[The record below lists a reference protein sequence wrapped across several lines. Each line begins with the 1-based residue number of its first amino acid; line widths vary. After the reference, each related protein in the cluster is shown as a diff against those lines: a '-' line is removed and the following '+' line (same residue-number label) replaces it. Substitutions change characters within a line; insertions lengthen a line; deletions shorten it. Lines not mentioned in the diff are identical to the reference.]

1 MTKVIAEIGWNHMG
15 NIEIAKK
22 MIIAAKESGADYAKF
37 QTWHVNNLKKGP
49 WDNDGRREIY
59 TKAELTNDKHHELIK
74 ICKEVGIPFLTSVFN
89 PDDVEFIS
97 SLIDDIKIPSSEM
110 RNNKLIMEI
119 IKHFKSKENHH
130 IFMSTGSSTWDEI
143 TSTIKLLKDNEMN
156 FTVLHCVSS
165 YPCPVDICNL
175 NKINE
180 LKKLH
185 SSVGYSGHCFGI
197 NDAIVSLEY
206 DIDVIEKHFTID
218 HSLPG
223 RDNQFA
229 ILPSELKSLCDL
241 RNDRNKLKQFLGTEY
256 HKNEK
261 ENREVYGGRWG

>member
-119 IKHFKSKENHH
+119 IKQHVK
-130 IFMSTGSSTWDEI
+130 TY
-143 TSTIKLLKDNEMN
+143 
-156 FTVLHCVSS
+156 TVLPFGDLCKALLQQGSMGAATWH
-165 YPCPVDICNL
+165 
-175 NKINE
+175 
-180 LKKLH
+180 
-185 SSVGYSGHCFGI
+185 VG
-197 NDAIVSLEY
+197 
-206 DIDVIEKHFTID
+206 
-218 HSLPG
+218 
-223 RDNQFA
+223 
-229 ILPSELKSLCDL
+229 
-241 RNDRNKLKQFLGTEY
+241 
-256 HKNEK
+256 
-261 ENREVYGGRWG
+261 